1 MDRGP
6 GRGLRQD
13 AAERGRASVIDLADD
28 LPAELAPDEI
38 HAGKLRL
45 ARHGQVTGV
54 RDVAGGTGDR
64 TGSIPRRPAALRGR
78 RPAALRGRR
87 PAALRGRR
95 PAALRGRRPTVLD
108 AAPPGGSL
116 PARARRRCA
125 TAAARSVP
133 FLGGG
138 VPGAPRLRWPG
149 VLRGAGLR
157 VCGISRTW
165 DAAEGTPRFP

>member
-64 TGSIPRRPAALRGR
+64 TGRIPRRPAALRGR
-78 RPAALRGRR
+78 RPAALRG
-87 PAALRGRR
+87 
-95 PAALRGRRPTVLD
+95 
-108 AAPPGGSL
+108 APPGGSL